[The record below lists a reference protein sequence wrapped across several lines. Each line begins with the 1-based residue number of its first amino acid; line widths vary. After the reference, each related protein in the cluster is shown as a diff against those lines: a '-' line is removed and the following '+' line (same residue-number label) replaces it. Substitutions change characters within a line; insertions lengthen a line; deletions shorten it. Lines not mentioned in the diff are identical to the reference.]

1 MRTRGLND
9 VEIEPRCLH
18 FPMHYRLDLIGGL
31 AGDMFSAAML
41 DLHPEWLTP
50 LRDDLAVAQLGTQIT
65 VGAHPHNDGVL
76 TGTRFEIVEP
86 DATDGTDPHHH
97 RHWRDIRK
105 MLDTSSLSDAVRT
118 HAIGIFE
125 LLADAEASVHGKD
138 VDDVAFHEV
147 GNWDS
152 IGDIVSAAWMIDRA
166 SADSWS
172 CSSIPAGNG
181 RVASAHGSLPLPA
194 PATALL
200 LRGCPLH
207 DDGVEGERVTPTG
220 AAILRYLA
228 PSFGA
233 RPTATLDQ
241 IGTGFGTK
249 RFAEFSNIARVS
261 TYIPHVSPDIESI
274 TVCEFEV
281 DDQTAEDLA
290 VALDNLR
297 MAPGVLDVVQMPVFA
312 KKGRISTHVRLLI
325 EPGRSESVIE
335 MCLNETTTIGVR
347 SHEAERRTLPR
358 SLHEVTTPSGAVTVK
373 TVQRPDGHTTAKAD
387 MDDLAG
393 TTDGHTSRQ
402 RLRRLAEEDASQ

>member
-1 MRTRGLND
+1 
-9 VEIEPRCLH
+9 
-18 FPMHYRLDLIGGL
+18 MHYRLDLIGGL

-41 DLHPEWLTP
+41 DLHPEWLAP

-76 TGTRFEIVEP
+76 AGTRFEIIEP
-86 DATDGTDPHHH
+86 DAAGSADIHHH
-97 RHWRDIRK
+97 RHWRDIRE
-105 MLDTSSLSDAVRT
+105 MLNTSSLSEAVRT

-166 SADSWS
+166 CADSWS

-373 TVQRPDGHTTAKAD
+373 TVQRPDGRTTAKAD

-393 TTDGHTSRQ
+393 TSDGHAGRQ
-402 RLRRLAEEDASQ
+402 HLRQLAEGNDPQ